1 MVFAIHWH
9 GSAIGVHMFPI
20 LSTPSQVPPHPIPK
34 GHPSAPGFVFLFL
47 RKKDPHKISFCKDL
61 RTIFIMLLWVSH
73 QLNHDDVQH
82 GRLSE
87 GTWKQPGTPLLVH
100 PSVISFAVVH
110 CHSGAKS
117 CPTLCD
123 PMDCSTIKLTC
134 LLKSYCDINIFLLR
148 WIWVCISP

>member
-1 MVFAIHWH
+1 MGQPWVYIC
-9 GSAIGVHMFPI
+9 S
-20 LSTPSQVPPHPIPK
+20 PSWAPPPRSLPIPSLRVILV
-34 GHPSAPGFVFLFL
+34 HHVLFFFFFVFFFL

-134 LLKSYCDINIFLLR
+134 LLKSYCNINIFLLR